1 MEIYNNNKE
10 SVTNI
15 KDIKNILGELGIT
28 EEQLKFNDAAQED
41 LKRFFNNRVKTRN
54 YSESKKITFYNL
66 EIIFEIMN
74 LMAKEREIKWKYHY
88 DTTIDK
94 NANYVLRINL
104 KSFYNNLLRKFKEQ
118 GYESCFIENKPYD
131 LGRLMK
137 HKDYCL
143 GNFNTRFLR
152 EDQSEKKYINNN
164 SLYIDIAE
172 LQNLGVDISE
182 LLVDNN

>member
-1 MEIYNNNKE
+1 MEIYNNNEE
-10 SVTNI
+10 SVTNM
-15 KDIKNILGELGIT
+15 KDIKSVLSEQAIS

-41 LKRFFNNRVKTRN
+41 LKRFLNKRLKIRN
-54 YSESKKITFYNL
+54 HEVSKKITFYNL

-104 KSFYNNLLRKFKEQ
+104 KSFYNKLLGKFREQ
-118 GYESCFIENKPYD
+118 GYESCFVENKPYD
-131 LGRLMK
+131 LGRLIK

-152 EDQSEKKYINNN
+152 EDQSEKKYINSNCV
-164 SLYIDIAE
+164 YIDIAE
-172 LQNLGVDISE
+172 IQNLGVEISE

>member
-1 MEIYNNNKE
+1 MEIYNDNKE
-10 SVTNI
+10 NVTNM
-15 KDIKNILGELGIT
+15 KDIKSILSGQAT
-28 EEQLKFNDAAQED
+28 SEEQLNFSDAAQED

-94 NANYVLRINL
+94 SANYVLRINL
-104 KSFYNNLLRKFKEQ
+104 KSFYNNLLMNLKEQ
-118 GYESCFIENKPYD
+118 GYESCFIENRPYD

-152 EDQSEKKYINNN
+152 EDQSEKKYINSNCV
-164 SLYIDIAE
+164 YIDIAE

>member
-15 KDIKNILGELGIT
+15 KDIKNILGEHGIT

-41 LKRFFNNRVKTRN
+41 LKRFINKKSKIRN

-74 LMAKEREIKWKYHY
+74 LMAKERKIKWKYHY
-88 DTTIDK
+88 DTTIDR

-104 KSFYNNLLRKFKEQ
+104 KSFYNNLLRFLKEQ

-152 EDQSEKKYINNN
+152 EDQSEKKYIN
-164 SLYIDIAE
+164 SSSIYIDIAE